1 MSRIILLGD
10 SIIDNGAYVRKGEP
24 DVTKQLQARLPR
36 RTVIMRAV
44 DGAVAANVLASQV
57 NGLESSDH
65 VILSVGGNDA
75 LQHKD
80 ILENAGLNAGDVLLR
95 FWTIREEFRKTYTA
109 LLDRLAATKAKV
121 MAMTIYNPNFSDY
134 GVEFQ
139 RMAESGV
146 STFNDVIQQEA
157 LARAFDVLELR
168 SLFTDKADYANPIE
182 PSMIGGAKLANAMA
196 EWVENQHRCHLRAAE
211 SPQ

>member
-10 SIIDNGAYVRKGEP
+10 SIIDNGAYVHKGEP

-75 LQHKD
+75 LQHRD
-80 ILENAGLNAGDVLLR
+80 ILENAGGLNAGDVLLR

-109 LLDRLAATKAKV
+109 LLDRLAVTKAKV
-121 MAMTIYNPNFSDY
+121 MVMTVYNPNFTEF
-134 GVEFQ
+134 GACFQ

-146 STFNDVIQQEA
+146 SLFNDVIQQEA
-157 LARAFDVLELR
+157 LARTFDILELR
-168 SLFTDKADYANPIE
+168 RLFTHKADYANPIE
-182 PSMIGGAKLANAMA
+182 PSMLGGAKLANAMA
-196 EWVENQHRCHLRAAE
+196 EWVEN
-211 SPQ
+211 